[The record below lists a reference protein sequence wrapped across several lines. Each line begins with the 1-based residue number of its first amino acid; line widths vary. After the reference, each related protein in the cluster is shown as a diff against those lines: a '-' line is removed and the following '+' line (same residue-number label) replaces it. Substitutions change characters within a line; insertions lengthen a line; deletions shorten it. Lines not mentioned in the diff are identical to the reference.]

1 MKINKY
7 CGLTSVQSQIVS
19 MNTFHHRTRFCY
31 SYKTQKGV
39 LSMEIQQNNVLMV
52 LVSKSLPLESTLFP
66 QTYIFLEVVA
76 IQTDVR
82 FAKFLIPFFN
92 LSIKIHKL

>member
-1 MKINKY
+1 
-7 CGLTSVQSQIVS
+7 
-19 MNTFHHRTRFCY
+19 
-31 SYKTQKGV
+31 
-39 LSMEIQQNNVLMV
+39 MEIQQNNVLMV

-92 LSIKIHKL
+92 LSIKIHKLWTLPLDKAPYDI

>member
-1 MKINKY
+1 
-7 CGLTSVQSQIVS
+7 
-19 MNTFHHRTRFCY
+19 
-31 SYKTQKGV
+31 
-39 LSMEIQQNNVLMV
+39 MEIQQNNVLMV

-76 IQTDVR
+76 IQTDIR